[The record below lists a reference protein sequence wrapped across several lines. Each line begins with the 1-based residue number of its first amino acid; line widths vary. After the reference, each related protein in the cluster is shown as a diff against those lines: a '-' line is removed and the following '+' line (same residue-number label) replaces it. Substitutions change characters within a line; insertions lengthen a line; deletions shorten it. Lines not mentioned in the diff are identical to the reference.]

1 MIAAWHW
8 GRSREKNTEDFEE
21 KYEFAR
27 PLNTKKLEQEE
38 VTFLIVESAVG
49 GGFISVGRSLGK
61 TRRVGKVAE
70 KLDVLWRVFFFFSKS
85 SFPPRFWQCFHDL
98 ILYFRIFKNKF
109 TIGKYLFGFPAF
121 SGDVKKSRELQGER
135 EERVILRLSE

>member
-1 MIAAWHW
+1 MSYSQLVGDCRVALGPIP
-8 GRSREKNTEDFEE
+8 RKNTEDFEE

-70 KLDVLWRVFFFFSKS
+70 KLDVL
-85 SFPPRFWQCFHDL
+85 
-98 ILYFRIFKNKF
+98 
-109 TIGKYLFGFPAF
+109 
-121 SGDVKKSRELQGER
+121 
-135 EERVILRLSE
+135 